1 MIKKIINILGI
12 TAFFTLII
20 CGCSDDLR
28 NEDIP
33 SEDGNSVE
41 VKFSISARQNNPF
54 TRAEVDSRPVDPV
67 DDNEKINDWFI
78 IFVDNNKIVRKI
90 LTRTEAG
97 NSGAVEQE
105 TFTCILPTGTY
116 SVYAFANIS
125 TDQLKKATG
134 IQINGESGDPDVT
147 IVREKGTLT
156 DEMVETIR
164 NATWGGEKDG
174 SEQTDDET
182 STILGSQEDVASVNA
197 LNNDNLNLWNTD
209 ATNGKAIPMTGYQKI
224 SVRNVIEETFS
235 IEVVRMLAKIELRFL
250 NPSDKDITVNGIYFS
265 PVTVSPVSLF
275 PKGNNGI
282 GDYSF
287 LGNGAFTPLE
297 DAKYARLTYPLTQ
310 PLSVTK
316 ASSDDNGN
324 TVSGTNS
331 LSFFI
336 KETLS
341 HTSGGFTVWLNVT
354 HEGGVSE
361 YLQYSPTVDITG
373 YINRNDWVVIP
384 VTLSQY
390 DANVEAIFYPPIG
403 GYPPITTGG
412 PDGSQEFTFGTQG
425 RFSLNPYVVDK
436 LTGEELPSTR
446 YSVEVSEILSSTNTA
461 NINWSTAS
469 KIYPTVTTD
478 TDKGIFTM
486 MPVKVEPYTL
496 PYELIGELNTNQGS
510 ARIKLTIKVYAE
522 SSSNGAAPK
531 HTYYKYVY
539 IIRKNP

>member
-1 MIKKIINILGI
+1 M
-12 TAFFTLII
+12 

-41 VKFSISARQNNPF
+41 VKFSISARPNNPF
-54 TRAEVDSRPVDPV
+54 TRAEDGGTPMDP
-67 DDNEKINDWFI
+67 DDNEKINDWFL
-78 IFVDNNKIVRKI
+78 IFVDNNKNVRKI
-90 LTRTEAG
+90 LTRTEARK
-97 NSGAVEQE
+97 SGSVEEE

-116 SVYAFANIS
+116 SVYAFANI
-125 TDQLKKATG
+125 TFEQLKSATG
-134 IQINGESGDPDVT
+134 IQIKGESDTDV
-147 IVREKGTLT
+147 IVVRENATLT
-156 DEMVETIR
+156 DEMVTAIQ
-164 NATWGGEKDG
+164 NATWKGENDG
-174 SEQTDDET
+174 STKTDVET
-182 STILGSQEDVASVNA
+182 STILGSQEDVAIVNSVSN
-197 LNNDNLNLWNTD
+197 NLNLWNVE
-209 ATNGKAIPMTGYQKI
+209 ANNGIPMTGYQKI
-224 SVRNVIEETFS
+224 SVRNVVEETFS

-287 LGNGAFTPLE
+287 LGNGAFTPLA

-310 PLSVTK
+310 PLSVAK

-390 DANVEAIFYPPIG
+390 DAKVEAIFYPPIG

-478 TDKGIFTM
+478 PDKGIFTM

>member
-1 MIKKIINILGI
+1 MIKKIIHILSL
-12 TAFFTLII
+12 TAFFTLIM
-20 CGCSDDLR
+20 CGCSDDIQ
-28 NEDIP
+28 NEDNL
-33 SEDGNSVE
+33 SGEGNLVE
-41 VKFSISARQNNPF
+41 VKFSLSARPNNHF

-67 DDNEKINDWFI
+67 DNNEKINDWFI

-134 IQINGESGDPDVT
+134 IQINGEAGDPDVT

-156 DEMVETIR
+156 DEMVEAIR
-164 NATWGGEKDG
+164 NATWEGDKDG
-174 SEQTDDET
+174 SEPIDEET
-182 STILGSQEDVASVNA
+182 STILGSQEDVANVSV

-209 ATNGKAIPMTGYQKI
+209 ATNGKAIPMTGYQVIK
-224 SVRNVIEETFS
+224 VRNVIEETFS

-250 NPSDKDITVNGIYFS
+250 NPTDKDVRVNGIYFS

-287 LGNGAFTPLE
+287 LGNGAFTPLA

-310 PLSVTK
+310 PVSVAK

-324 TVSGTNS
+324 TVNGTNS

-341 HTSGGFTVWLNVT
+341 HTSGGFTIWLNVA

-361 YLQYSPTVDITG
+361 YLQYCPTVDITG
-373 YINRNDWVVIP
+373 YINRNDWIVIP

-390 DANVEAIFYPPIG
+390 DANVEAVFYPPIG

-425 RFSLNPYVVDK
+425 VFSLNPYVIDK
-436 LTGEELPSTR
+436 LTGEYLSTSR
-446 YSVEVSEILSSTNTA
+446 YSVEVSEILSSTSTT
-461 NINWSTAS
+461 NINWNNAS
-469 KIYPTVTTD
+469 KIYPDVT
-478 TDKGIFTM
+478 TDKGIFTT

-496 PYELIGELNTNQGS
+496 PYELIGELNTTQGS
-510 ARIKLTIKVYAE
+510 ARIKLAIKVYAE
-522 SSSNGAAPK
+522 SNSNGTAPK

>member
-12 TAFFTLII
+12 TAFFTLIM

-41 VKFSISARQNNPF
+41 VKFSISARPNNPF
-54 TRAEVDSRPVDPV
+54 TRAEDGGTPVDP
-67 DDNEKINDWFI
+67 DDNEKINDWFL
-78 IFVDNNKIVRKI
+78 IFVDNNKNVRKI
-90 LTRTEAG
+90 LTRAETG
-97 NSGAVEQE
+97 KSGSVEEE
-105 TFTCILPTGTY
+105 TFTCILPTGAY
-116 SVYAFANIS
+116 SVYAFANI
-125 TDQLKKATG
+125 TFEQLKSATG
-134 IQINGESGDPDVT
+134 IQIKGESDADV
-147 IVREKGTLT
+147 IVVRENATLT
-156 DEMVETIR
+156 DGMVTAIQ
-164 NATWGGEKDG
+164 NATWKGENDG
-174 SEQTDDET
+174 STQTDEET
-182 STILGSQEDVASVNA
+182 STILGSQEDVAIVNSVSNS
-197 LNNDNLNLWNTD
+197 NLNLWRVD
-209 ATNGKAIPMTGYQKI
+209 AKNGIPMTGYQKI

-287 LGNGAFTPLE
+287 LGNGAFTPLA

-310 PLSVTK
+310 PLSVAK

-390 DANVEAIFYPPIG
+390 DAKVEAIFYPPIG

-446 YSVEVSEILSSTNTA
+446 YSVEVSEILSSTSTT
-461 NINWSTAS
+461 NINWNNAS
-469 KIYPTVTTD
+469 KIYPDVT
-478 TDKGIFTM
+478 TDKGIFTT

-510 ARIKLTIKVYAE
+510 ARIKLAIKVYAE